1 MRFKIALI
9 GFGAANM
16 LFLAYIASVS
26 PDLLDHTA
34 IIDPQLNGGALQ
46 NSWPHVRSNTTW
58 QQFVD
63 ALRKFSATS
72 TYADVAASEHP
83 LDQPT
88 HLHVLSKHLRRA
100 VEPYIRRTT
109 LFKDSVIAIEDEKPS
124 YTLVLKNKKI
134 QAEKIIFSPGST
146 PKVFNYP
153 IPTISLSAALDSRQV
168 ECYIS
173 QGDSVILFGTAHSG
187 CLALKNFLDAGARVS
202 VVYATEKPFLFA
214 RDGEYDGV
222 KQDAATI
229 ADAVLVGTLPVELI
243 HYSNQ
248 EEVVSAALR
257 ASWACYT
264 VGFALDDLTKTI
276 VGVGAKYNPITARI
290 REDCEIYGFGIA
302 FPSCTTIDG
311 KTFWDVSIPSFTE
324 HILKTNI
331 LSMVSS
337 E

>member
-1 MRFKIALI
+1 MRFKIALV

-16 LFLAYIASVS
+16 LFLAYIASTS
-26 PDLLDHTA
+26 PELLDNTA
-34 IIDPQLNGGALQ
+34 IIDPSFNGGALQ
-46 NSWPHVRSNTTW
+46 NSWPHVRSNTIW

-63 ALRKFSATS
+63 SLQKFSATAG
-72 TYADVAASEHP
+72 YAEQIAKEHP

-88 HLHVLSKHLRRA
+88 HLHVLAKHLRKA
-100 VEPYIRRTT
+100 IEPFMRRVT
-109 LFKDSVIAIEDEKPS
+109 LFKDTVIAIEGSKPY
-124 YTLVLKNKKI
+124 YTLMLKNKQL

-153 IPTISLSAALDSRQV
+153 IPTIPLAAALDSRQV
-168 ECYIS
+168 ESYIS
-173 QGDSVILFGTAHSG
+173 PGDRVILFGTAHSG
-187 CLALKNFLDAGARVS
+187 CLALKNFLDTGARVS

-214 RDGEYDGV
+214 RDGEYDGI

-229 ADAVLVGTLPVELI
+229 ADSVLVGDLLVDLI
-243 HYSNQ
+243 HYSKQ
-248 EEVVSAALR
+248 EEVLSAALR

-264 VGFALDDLTKTI
+264 VGFALDDKTNAL
-276 VGVGAKYNPITARI
+276 VGDAKYNPNTARL
-290 REDCEIYGFGIA
+290 REDSEIYGFGIA

-311 KTFWDVSIPSFTE
+311 KVFWDVSIPSFTE

-331 LSMVSS
+331 LSRVSS

>member
-1 MRFKIALI
+1 MSFKIALI

-16 LFLAYIASVS
+16 LFLAYIASVK
-26 PDLLDHTA
+26 PDLLDNTA
-34 IIDPQLNGGALQ
+34 IIDPHFNGGALQ
-46 NSWPHVRSNTTW
+46 NSWPQVRSNTIW

-63 ALRKFSATS
+63 SLRKFQATAA
-72 TYADVAASEHP
+72 YADKIVNEYP

-88 HLHVLSKHLRRA
+88 HLHVLAKHLRRA
-100 VEPYIRRTT
+100 VSPFLQRVT
-109 LFKDSVIAIEDEKPS
+109 LFKDSVVAIDGEKLN
-124 YTLVLKNKKI
+124 YKLTLKKKQL

-153 IPTISLSAALDSRQV
+153 IPTIPLAAALDHGQV
-168 ECYIS
+168 GSYIS
-173 QGDSVILFGTAHSG
+173 QGDRVILFGTAHSG

-202 VVYATEKPFLFA
+202 LVYATEKPFLFA
-214 RDGEYDGV
+214 RDGEYDGI

-229 ADAVLVGTLPVELI
+229 ADSVLVGTSSVDLI

-248 EEVVSAALR
+248 EEVISAALR

-264 VGFALDDLTKTI
+264 VGFALDDQTKSLVNGSNYNTQT
-276 VGVGAKYNPITARI
+276 AKLC
-290 REDCEIYGFGIA
+290 EDSEIYGFGIA
-302 FPSCTTIDG
+302 FPSCTTING

-331 LSMVSS
+331 LSTVSS